1 MTGKR
6 WNRIGDS
13 PVIGAG
19 TYADDRAC
27 GVSAT
32 GTGEMFIR
40 AAAAHEICA
49 RMRLAGES
57 GKAAGDTVMAE
68 VKALG
73 GSGGVIVVSPKGEM
87 SWSFNTPGMYRGR
100 ADASGRVTALYGDED
115 QR

>member
-1 MTGKR
+1 MG
-6 WNRIGDS
+6 
-13 PVIGAG
+13 
-19 TYADDRAC
+19 
-27 GVSAT
+27 
-32 GTGEMFIR
+32 
-40 AAAAHEICA
+40 
-49 RMRLAGES
+49 
-57 GKAAGDTVMAE
+57 E